1 MPSSAR
7 RWGSRLGLSGVGG
20 REGTGEVEREW
31 EVEAVGVGV
40 ASADCILGGV
50 DGRRTDTARR
60 SGTGAG

>member
-1 MPSSAR
+1 
-7 RWGSRLGLSGVGG
+7 LGLSGVGG

-40 ASADCILGGV
+40 ASADCILNGV